1 MTGCLR
7 VNKNA
12 HTIEGDA
19 FGATALKA
27 SEDVV
32 EFAGGRSFRRWS
44 LVAGRWSL
52 DVEG

>member
-1 MTGCLR
+1 M
-7 VNKNA
+7 NKNA